1 MKKVYKKPVL
11 YIEKFTVDK
20 NFANS
25 CGAEP
30 GTSEFGSEFTC
41 SWNAFFHDGVLS
53 CELDPKD
60 QGTEA
65 DCTMVYGILLVRLHL
80 KYILWNKNI
89 L

>member
-1 MKKVYKKPVL
+1 MDGFREEKEMKKVYKKPVL

-60 QGTEA
+60 QETEA
-65 DCTMVYGILLVRLHL
+65 DCYNG
-80 KYILWNKNI
+80 LWNSASPFAS
-89 L
+89 